1 MQRFT
6 EAKGVECKNGIY
18 FKENELLMSNN
29 YPANKLM
36 HKLITDVLEQFGLDK
51 YNFNKR

>member
-1 MQRFT
+1 MQKFAEKR
-6 EAKGVECKNGIY
+6 AIECKNGVY
-18 FKENELLMSNN
+18 FKDNELIISNN